1 MSQNSR
7 RVAFVAG
14 GLVTLVALAVFLVL
28 RITNPS
34 SSRAPGQTAAPT
46 AGMTAAQASPTP
58 SAVRTTPAPP
68 PSVSPS
74 VAPSPASSAPPAAS
88 LTTVG
93 VLTTF
98 AGWNSSTSSVD
109 VGGYADAVESDGMC
123 TLTLSRA
130 SANVVRSQAATV
142 DASTTSCG
150 GFTVAAKDLS
160 SGTWDAR
167 LTYSSP
173 RSTGS
178 AAPVSIEVP

>member
-1 MSQNSR
+1 
-7 RVAFVAG
+7 
-14 GLVTLVALAVFLVL
+14 
-28 RITNPS
+28 
-34 SSRAPGQTAAPT
+34 
-46 AGMTAAQASPTP
+46 
-58 SAVRTTPAPP
+58 
-68 PSVSPS
+68 
-74 VAPSPASSAPPAAS
+74 
-88 LTTVG
+88 
-93 VLTTF
+93 
-98 AGWNSSTSSVD
+98 
-109 VGGYADAVESDGMC
+109 MC

-130 SANVVRSQAATV
+130 GANVVRSQAATV